1 MAQQAT
7 GPKYRRIEID
17 LRTSIADGTYPP
29 GAQLP
34 TKADLMA
41 RYGVAVNTVER
52 AIEELRRDGLVVT
65 AQGSG
70 MFVADA
76 PPGIP
81 PAAPATTA
89 ASADSPARTEDL
101 EAQVAELRG
110 DLARLQAAVMNLYHS
125 TGQPYPYGQSEARAD
140 RRAV

>member
-1 MAQQAT
+1 MALQAT

-34 TKADLMA
+34 TKAELMA
-41 RYGVAVNTVER
+41 QYGVAVNTVER

-76 PPGIP
+76 PPR
-81 PAAPATTA
+81 ATATA
-89 ASADSPARTEDL
+89 ATDSPARVGDL
-101 EAQVAELRG
+101 EAQVAELRR
-110 DLARLQAAVMNLYHS
+110 DLTRLQAEVMNLYHS
-125 TGQPYPYGQSEARAD
+125 TGQPYPYGENNEAEAG

>member
-1 MAQQAT
+1 MTRQAT

-41 RYGVAVNTVER
+41 QYGVAVNTVER

-70 MFVADA
+70 MFVADVSLR
-76 PPGIP
+76 
-81 PAAPATTA
+81 ATATA
-89 ASADSPARTEDL
+89 AVDSPTRMEDL
-101 EAQVAELRG
+101 EAQVAKLRR
-110 DLARLQAAVMNLYHS
+110 DLSRLQAEVMNLYHS
-125 TGQPYPYGQSEARAD
+125 TGQPYPYGENEAEAD

>member
-1 MAQQAT
+1 MTRQAT

-17 LRTSIADGTYPP
+17 LRASIADGTYPP

-41 RYGVAVNTVER
+41 QYGVAVNTVER
-52 AIEELRRDGLVVT
+52 AIEELRRAGLVVT

-70 MFVADA
+70 MFVANA
-76 PPGIP
+76 PPRSTAT
-81 PAAPATTA
+81 PAADS
-89 ASADSPARTEDL
+89 SARLEDL
-101 EAQVAELRG
+101 EAEVAALRG
-110 DLARLQAAVMNLYHS
+110 DLTRLQAEVMNLYHS
-125 TGQPYPYGQSEARAD
+125 TGQPYPYGENEAKAA